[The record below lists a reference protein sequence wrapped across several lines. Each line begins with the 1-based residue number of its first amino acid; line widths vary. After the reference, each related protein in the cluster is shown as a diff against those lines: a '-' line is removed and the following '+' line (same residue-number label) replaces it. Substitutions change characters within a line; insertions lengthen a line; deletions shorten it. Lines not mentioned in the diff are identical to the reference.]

1 MNINFLGPV
10 FPTDPY
16 AQMAFVE
23 ILNTLLVANNIME
36 VNRML
41 IHRNANPAYG
51 SLSGYFRWSYAGNHF
66 TLWHTIPR
74 SVSDNAYSVS
84 ISECWQAGT
93 GNGIVRH
100 LTELEYMNTITIE
113 NREIA
118 IMAFDKLCRENK
130 KDSALRLAG
139 CMLKHSYISLGIGD
153 IDWEID
159 MAIRQC
165 GGEPRTGYRYTARFH
180 FNLKTEMEKEK
191 YDRAVKEL
199 YG

>member
-1 MNINFLGPV
+1 
-10 FPTDPY
+10 
-16 AQMAFVE
+16 
-23 ILNTLLVANNIME
+23 
-36 VNRML
+36 
-41 IHRNANPAYG
+41 
-51 SLSGYFRWSYAGNHF
+51 
-66 TLWHTIPR
+66 
-74 SVSDNAYSVS
+74 
-84 ISECWQAGT
+84 
-93 GNGIVRH
+93 
-100 LTELEYMNTITIE
+100 MNTITIE

-159 MAIRQC
+159 MVIRQC